1 MAESHN
7 VEYKEIWKDD
17 YLKWLC
23 GFANSKGGSLF
34 IGVDDDG
41 NVVGL
46 KNISKLL
53 EDLPNKIQSGLGIV
67 ADVNRLSKDGIEY
80 IEIKVTGPS
89 TFPISYHGEFFYR
102 SGATNQ
108 KLTGIALTDFIARK
122 NGILWEDAI
131 VSGLSVDDLDDESF
145 KIFRREALR
154 KKRMTDAELNV
165 SNKELLEKLHL
176 MKDGM
181 LTRAAVLLFYKDPSI
196 VQAGSFIKVGKFDES
211 GLVVYHHEL
220 EESFIVNATKVVDL
234 IYLMYLKAKIS
245 YEHDIRVE
253 EYPFAREAI
262 REAIYNAIAHNC
274 YMYGTPIQIK
284 VMEDSLTIGNRCIL
298 PEGWTVETFMQAHD
312 SEPYNPN
319 IANVL
324 YRAGF
329 IESWGQG
336 IQKICTE
343 CRAIGE
349 ELPEYELI
357 GTSLRV
363 KFKALESALI
373 VEPKKQALQDNDQK
387 LDPNHD
393 PNDPKHD
400 PNASSHSLNEQILL
414 LISKQNDITRTRL
427 ASELGVSESTIK
439 RTIKKLLEEGIIT
452 RIGSKRSG
460 YWQINNRSENTG
472 GKNLR
477 S

>member
-1 MAESHN
+1 
-7 VEYKEIWKDD
+7 
-17 YLKWLC
+17 
-23 GFANSKGGSLF
+23 
-34 IGVDDDG
+34 
-41 NVVGL
+41 
-46 KNISKLL
+46 
-53 EDLPNKIQSGLGIV
+53 
-67 ADVNRLSKDGIEY
+67 
-80 IEIKVTGPS
+80 
-89 TFPISYHGEFFYR
+89 
-102 SGATNQ
+102 
-108 KLTGIALTDFIARK
+108 
-122 NGILWEDAI
+122 
-131 VSGLSVDDLDDESF
+131 
-145 KIFRREALR
+145 
-154 KKRMTDAELNV
+154 
-165 SNKELLEKLHL
+165 
-176 MKDGM
+176 
-181 LTRAAVLLFYKDPSI
+181 
-196 VQAGSFIKVGKFDES
+196 
-211 GLVVYHHEL
+211 
-220 EESFIVNATKVVDL
+220 
-234 IYLMYLKAKIS
+234 
-245 YEHDIRVE
+245 
-253 EYPFAREAI
+253 
-262 REAIYNAIAHNC
+262 
-274 YMYGTPIQIK
+274 MYGRPIHIRINDEMIISNNC
-284 VMEDSLTIGNRCIL
+284 VL
-298 PEGWTVETFMQAHD
+298 PE
-312 SEPYNPN
+312 
-319 IANVL
+319 
-324 YRAGF
+324 
-329 IESWGQG
+329 GQG

-393 PNDPKHD
+393 PND